1 MAGFKEM
8 AYDLMAYEREIPW
21 LLDLIGP
28 ICKVLARGMGLQ
40 FLSTLRKYITS
51 TL

>member
-21 LLDLIGP
+21 LLDLISD
-28 ICKVLARGMGLQ
+28 L
-40 FLSTLRKYITS
+40 
-51 TL
+51 